1 VKPRFFA
8 TPDELRA
15 WLEENHDSESEVV
28 VGLHKKH
35 TGRASLTWT
44 ESVREA
50 LCFGWIDGV
59 RRRIDDDS
67 YSIRFTPASREAPGT
82 S

>member
-1 VKPRFFA
+1 MSSAPGSRRTTTRKARWSSGF
-8 TPDELRA
+8 
-15 WLEENHDSESEVV
+15 
-28 VGLHKKH
+28 HKKH
-35 TGRASLTWT
+35 TGLPSLTWT

-67 YSIRFTPASREAPGT
+67 YFIRFTPPRPCSN
-82 S
+82 

>member
-1 VKPRFFA
+1 MKPRFFA

-15 WLEENHDSESEVV
+15 WLEANHDSESEVS
-28 VGLHKKH
+28 HKKH
-35 TGRASLTWT
+35 TGLPSLTWT

-67 YSIRFTPASREAPGT
+67 YFIRFTPPRPCSN
-82 S
+82 

>member
-1 VKPRFFA
+1 MSSAPGSRRTTTRKARF
-8 TPDELRA
+8 
-15 WLEENHDSESEVV
+15 
-28 VGLHKKH
+28 HKKH
-35 TGRASLTWT
+35 TGLPSLTWT

-67 YSIRFTPASREAPGT
+67 YFIRFTPPRPCSN
-82 S
+82 

>member
-1 VKPRFFA
+1 MKPRFFA

-15 WLEENHDSESEVV
+15 WLEANHDSESVVV
-28 VGLHKKH
+28 VGFHKKH
-35 TGRASLTWT
+35 TGLPSLTWT

-67 YSIRFTPASREAPGT
+67 YFIRFTPPRPCSN
-82 S
+82 